1 MLVKKR
7 FGFTLV
13 ELLVVIA
20 IIGILVALLLPAIQ
34 AAREAARR
42 TQCGNNL
49 KQFGVALH
57 NHHDVRKFFPPLN
70 TSNGGTRTTNPQGN
84 EGRNSGLMHILPY
97 LEQSAVYDTL
107 SQPGTYGGVSILAWG
122 PIRDRTYYPP
132 YVEQFAAFVC
142 PSNAAPSAAIWG
154 TNAWGPRSYAVCV
167 GDSIANVHWNL
178 DNRGVFARESKVNI
192 SAITDGTSNTVIM
205 GERAFASSN
214 RRIIR
219 GNFANNVAGTNTTP
233 IVCLATA
240 SEGDLPADPVGHGP
254 GRGRAVVRRVP
265 GVYGV
270 QYRAA
275 AQQPLV
281 RRGQLGRLVGCV
293 QRQQLSPR
301 RHSRPVG
308 RRLRPFHQRLDQHG
322 QLGGGRGD
330 GGDRGAEPV
339 WCVGRPGQ
347 QGWDGRYRPALSVES
362 VPGPYGRCDEAL
374 RFERRRCDG

>member
-1 MLVKKR
+1 MRVKKR

-70 TSNGGTRTTNPQGN
+70 ASNGGTRSTNPQGN

-97 LEQSAVYDTL
+97 MEQSAVYDIL
-107 SQPGTYGGVSILAWG
+107 SQPGTYGGISILAWG
-122 PIRDRTYYPP
+122 PIRDRSYYPP

-142 PSNAAPSAAIWG
+142 PSNGMPPAAIWG

-192 SAITDGTSNTVIM
+192 SSIGDGTSNTVIM
-205 GERAFASSN
+205 AERSFASGN

-240 SEGDLPADPVGHGP
+240 SGDTYLPTQSVMD
-254 GRGRAVVRRVP
+254 RAVGVQWFEGFPAFTGFNTVLPPNSPSCAVDNWGDSWGVFSASSYHPGGVHILMADASVRFLSDSINTGNLSAAEATVATGGP
-265 GVYGV
+265 SPYGV
-270 QYRAA
+270 WGA
-275 AQQPLV
+275 
-281 RRGQLGRLVGCV
+281 LG
-293 QRQQLSPR
+293 SK
-301 RHSRPVG
+301 
-308 RRLRPFHQRLDQHG
+308 D
-322 QLGGGRGD
+322 
-330 GGDRGAEPV
+330 GAE
-339 WCVGRPGQ
+339 GI
-347 QGWDGRYRPALSVES
+347 
-362 VPGPYGRCDEAL
+362 GPP
-374 RFERRRCDG
+374 